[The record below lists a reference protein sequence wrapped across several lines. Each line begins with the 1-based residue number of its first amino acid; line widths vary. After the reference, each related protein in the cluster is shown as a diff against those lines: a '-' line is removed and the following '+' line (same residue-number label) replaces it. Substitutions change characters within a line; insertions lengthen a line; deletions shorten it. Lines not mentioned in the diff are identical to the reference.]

1 MIFGI
6 SSQQSYKSD
15 RKKNCYIINSIK
27 QVTTFRNSLF
37 GNTFKLGITINNSDP
52 YSIFNIETKTM
63 ISLTKRGLKNVR

>member
-15 RKKNCYIINSIK
+15 RKKNCYMINSIK
-27 QVTTFRNSLF
+27 QVKTFRNSLF
-37 GNTFKLGITINNSDP
+37 GNTFKLGRGNDDA

-63 ISLTKRGLKNVR
+63 ITLTKRGLSNVS